1 MSHKNIQENNLL
13 SLDIK
18 KIKISQRAYEKNIKN
33 KILLIIL
40 TFITLIDIL

>member
-13 SLDIK
+13 SLDIE